1 MLGLA
6 TPSLTGL
13 PGLDLNFLM
22 TLLLQ
27 FFMASLRIGSFL
39 IAAPLFGARWLPLQ
53 VRIVLAISITTLV
66 AVQVPP
72 FDPSIIT
79 TGPGIMMM
87 LVEVGIGLTS
97 GLVLTIWF
105 SAVMLAGEKIA
116 TSAGL
121 GFAAQVDPQTGGQTP
136 VVSQTLY
143 LFLTVL
149 FLSMDGHLVAIA
161 TMMESYRI
169 LPIGGVLAP
178 SVLINAGISAAGTM
192 FVAATV
198 IMLPIA
204 MVLLMINVA
213 IGIITKSAPQ
223 LNLFSF
229 GFPISLLA
237 VFFLLYLSTGGLGDS
252 FVQLIDDALANLQSM
267 ITEMPGG

>member
-6 TPSLTGL
+6 APSMAGL
-13 PGLDLNFLM
+13 PGVDLQFVVD
-22 TLLLQ
+22 LLLHY
-27 FFMASLRIGSFL
+27 FVASLRIGSFL

-53 VRIVLAISITTLV
+53 VRIVLALSITAVV
-66 AVQVPP
+66 AVQLPNIDTTV
-72 FDPSIIT
+72 IT
-79 TGPGIMMM
+79 SPIGVMMM
-87 LVEVGIGLTS
+87 LVEVGIGLS
-97 GLVLTIWF
+97 AGLVLTILF
-105 SAVMLAGEKIA
+105 SAVMLSGEKIA
-116 TSAGL
+116 TAAGL

-149 FLSMDGHLVAIA
+149 FLSVDGHLVAIA
-161 TMMESYRI
+161 TLMESYDI
-169 LPIGGVLAP
+169 LPIGASVAP
-178 SVLINAGISAAGTM
+178 QVLIGAGINAAGMM
-192 FVAATV
+192 FVAATI

-204 MVLLMINVA
+204 MVLLMINIS

-237 VFFLLYLSTGGLGDS
+237 VFILLYFSTAGFGS
-252 FVQLIDDALANLQSM
+252 SMVQLIDDSLAVLQTM
-267 ITEMPGG
+267 IMEMPGG